1 MLVSRCSS
9 MSFVT
14 APRSRMAADGQW
26 WKRSRPLQ
34 EATAGARTFQ
44 AIVRDSEGR
53 ALLLGS
59 LTLAYWL
66 GHAVILLV
74 HLLTLADD
82 GHEWKRWVPYVMLLA
97 AVIPTLVLALRWR
110 ARLPDFRH
118 QLEVANLLSKGAVS
132 VRSAPTRRA

>member
-1 MLVSRCSS
+1 LE
-9 MSFVT
+9 
-14 APRSRMAADGQW
+14 A
-26 WKRSRPLQ
+26 SRPLQ

-44 AIVRDSEGR
+44 AIVRDPEGR

-74 HLLTLADD
+74 HLLTLADG
-82 GHEWKRWVPYVMLLA
+82 GHEWRRWVPYGMFLA

-118 QLEVANLLSKGAVS
+118 HPPPEVGHLLSKGSVS
-132 VRSAPTRRA
+132 VRFAPARRP